1 MDKTEFIKLI
11 SSDNVEF
18 NIPKNCIFLERG
30 IFNLIKE
37 NEYVPLNSKILEYI
51 FFTGINVPK
60 ESIIQFLQII
70 LPYSLEYHENDLLN
84 RLKNEFSSFKI
95 KENDINLI
103 EIIENLDEN
112 ITLEKFENF
121 LKQISYP
128 QKKILSRQDF
138 DGILR
143 EIENSKLD
151 QVLNFDI
158 SIGRL
163 KTKKKENDF
172 YECEIVIS
180 NTNYGFSETKG
191 EMKLKFIE
199 YYLTDVFKFLA
210 KLENDKEIEKIINE
224 INALPIGS
232 EINFR
237 IDFYSGFTDFRIKR
251 IERTILAIETRIKS
265 NNKENIIGIFGQ
277 GPEESVIKN
286 IKKEFELY
294 RKF

>member
-210 KLENDKEIEKIINE
+210 KLENDKEIEKITNE